1 MIPYMPEEAIR
12 SGRIDM
18 YADDDLQIERDVKIY
33 NKYIENC
40 RILKKDA
47 FYAKSA
53 FFVAN
58 PVMVFGILFLN
69 LNTAF
74 SRGALAYCM
83 LGIYIVGF
91 FMFAFVMKNLIFAA
105 AVTPLLMVLDIT
117 FLSLVILNALL
128 VFLFERLDRQ
138 IRDHPTY
145 PVFFEV
151 ELHYIK
157 RNRPKDP
164 NDTVRRL

>member
-33 NKYIENC
+33 NKYIGEC

-47 FYAKSA
+47 FYVKGA
-53 FFVAN
+53 FYVVN
-58 PVMVFGILFLN
+58 PLFLIGLML
-69 LNTAF
+69 LNMTTVF
-74 SRGALAYCM
+74 RHGALAYFM
-83 LGIYIVGF
+83 LGLFVAAFVY
-91 FMFAFVMKNLIFAA
+91 FAVMKNNFILAA
-105 AVTPLLMVLDIT
+105 AVTPVLLVLDIM
-117 FLSLVILNALL
+117 FLSLVVLNALL
-128 VFLFERLDRQ
+128 AFLFEKYDRP

-151 ELHYIK
+151 EIHYIK

-164 NDTVRRL
+164 NIR